1 MIFSARACWGQSISV
16 NIFCGTV
23 GRFFLA
29 WFRFV
34 LLSGSSLM
42 LMHKLNPMRCCQ
54 AANAAA
60 AACDSTKSSSPSSLV
75 VIPYHTQ
82 ACLAVWNHVLK
93 CICRL
98 GRMLLYGLQGQ
109 QEGDHGEVRA

>member
-1 MIFSARACWGQSISV
+1 MLRSV
-16 NIFCGTV
+16 YFCPPGC
-23 GRFFLA
+23 FFLA
-29 WFRFV
+29 SFRFA

-42 LMHKLNPMRCCQ
+42 LMHKLKPIRCCQ
-54 AANAAA
+54 AANAATA

-75 VIPYHTQ
+75 VSPYHTQ
-82 ACLAVWNHVLK
+82 VCLAVWNHVLK

-109 QEGDHGEVRA
+109 QEGDHGEVRGYIG

>member
-1 MIFSARACWGQSISV
+1 
-16 NIFCGTV
+16 
-23 GRFFLA
+23 
-29 WFRFV
+29 
-34 LLSGSSLM
+34 M
-42 LMHKLNPMRCCQ
+42 LMHKLKPIRCCQ
-54 AANAAA
+54 AANAATA

-109 QEGDHGEVRA
+109 QEGDHGEVRGYIGKEGLLVASKGVSIGSREVKGGIDF